1 MGTALHHDIS
11 VFERARDVNYP
22 LLFRQNFARMFVR
35 ASCSSSKSA
44 RLLLRRVRLPES
56 HNAESLRFGQSSH
69 DRGAGYIG
77 SVTQTRRCTGI
88 SDRIYQVDIDSALKH
103 PTPIKSSSSSTQS
116 IVHTSLS
123 RPPAQF
129 SRLQTSRSFS
139 SSSRLKAS
147 FTFSLLDSDPTMAS
161 LTPPQ
166 APPRWNHSPEDVLSI
181 TKHALAQNK
190 AVSDTVAA
198 LPEAECNF
206 ETVSNARSYLHPQT
220 ENFPSTHRFS

>member
-1 MGTALHHDIS
+1 M
-11 VFERARDVNYP
+11 RVNNVSHP
-22 LLFRQNFARMFVR
+22 LLFRQNFTRMFVR
-35 ASCSSSKSA
+35 ASCSSSKSV
-44 RLLLRRVRLPES
+44 RLLPRRVRLLES
-56 HNAESLRFGQSSH
+56 RNTESLCFGQSSH
-69 DRGAGYIG
+69 DRGVGYIG

-88 SDRIYQVDIDSALKH
+88 SDRIYQVDIDSALKY
-103 PTPIKSSSSSTQS
+103 PTSIKSSSSSTQS
-116 IVHTSLS
+116 IVHASLS
-123 RPPAQF
+123 RPSAQL

-139 SSSRLKAS
+139 NSSRPKAS

-181 TKHALAQNK
+181 TKQALAQNK

-206 ETVSNARSYLHPQT
+206 ETVSDTSCLYLQT
-220 ENFPSTHRFS
+220 ENFPSTTGFRE